1 MHAHEQSDLGGG
13 IRITTFFN
21 VEVLD
26 KKNQKMPWINLYTAW
41 PTVFPPSVIPASFGL
56 GTQSIINEQ
65 YQLTA
70 LDQTSKVHYVMGWFG

>member
-1 MHAHEQSDLGGG
+1 MDV
-13 IRITTFFN
+13 F
-21 VEVLD
+21 D
-26 KKNQKMPWINLYTAW
+26 KKGSKMPWINLYTAW

-70 LDQTSKVHYVMGWFG
+70 LDKTSKVSESVSGFGVVRLGS